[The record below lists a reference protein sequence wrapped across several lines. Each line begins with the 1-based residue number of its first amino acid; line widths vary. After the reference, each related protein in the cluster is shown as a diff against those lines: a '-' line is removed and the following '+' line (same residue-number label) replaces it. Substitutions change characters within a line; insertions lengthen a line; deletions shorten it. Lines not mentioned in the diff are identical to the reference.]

1 MKKYILLFA
10 VLFLCACTPMQQ
22 NSNEFANA
30 NLSSNLPKS
39 LVKQI
44 KQRINNNGFLE
55 VELILKSTFA
65 KDVFYKVNWLD
76 KDGFVLRN
84 SVKEDYE
91 FIRIPAGQEV
101 ILKKLAFD
109 KRAVDFRI
117 DMKTKN

>member
-1 MKKYILLFA
+1 MKKYFLLFTM
-10 VLFLCACTPMQQ
+10 LFLCACAPTQQ
-22 NSNEFANA
+22 NTNKFSSV
-30 NLSSNLPKS
+30 NLNSNLPKS

-44 KQRINNNGFLE
+44 KQRINDNGFLE
-55 VELILKSTFA
+55 VELVLKSTFA